1 MQAKKSTE
9 NSWKIRDSERKMKVN
24 LVKESDNEADK
35 EAIKVELPG
44 FGIVGYV
51 ANSPYT
57 TMGES
62 YSAGRIYDRIGD
74 TAISPEDGTYYT
86 HIPLYS

>member
-44 FGIVGYV
+44 FDI
-51 ANSPYT
+51 
-57 TMGES
+57 
-62 YSAGRIYDRIGD
+62 

>member
-1 MQAKKSTE
+1 
-9 NSWKIRDSERKMKVN
+9 MKVN

-44 FGIVGYV
+44 FGI
-51 ANSPYT
+51 
-57 TMGES
+57 
-62 YSAGRIYDRIGD
+62 
-74 TAISPEDGTYYT
+74 PEDGTYYT

>member
-1 MQAKKSTE
+1 MQAKKSIE

-35 EAIKVELPG
+35 EAMKVELPG
-44 FGIVGYV
+44 VGI
-51 ANSPYT
+51 
-57 TMGES
+57 
-62 YSAGRIYDRIGD
+62 

>member
-1 MQAKKSTE
+1 
-9 NSWKIRDSERKMKVN
+9 MKVN

-44 FGIVGYV
+44 SGI
-51 ANSPYT
+51 
-57 TMGES
+57 
-62 YSAGRIYDRIGD
+62 

>member
-44 FGIVGYV
+44 FGI
-51 ANSPYT
+51 
-57 TMGES
+57 
-62 YSAGRIYDRIGD
+62 
-74 TAISPEDGTYYT
+74 TAISPEDGTYYI

>member
-1 MQAKKSTE
+1 
-9 NSWKIRDSERKMKVN
+9 MKVN

-44 FGIVGYV
+44 FGI
-51 ANSPYT
+51 
-57 TMGES
+57 
-62 YSAGRIYDRIGD
+62 